1 LPWRLCNG
9 QDADVELI
17 GFWSDRHQGIFTH
30 KGTHVHVHGRTGD
43 GKLSGHV
50 DGVTFVSGHLWLA
63 SG

>member
-1 LPWRLCNG
+1 M
-9 QDADVELI
+9 ELI